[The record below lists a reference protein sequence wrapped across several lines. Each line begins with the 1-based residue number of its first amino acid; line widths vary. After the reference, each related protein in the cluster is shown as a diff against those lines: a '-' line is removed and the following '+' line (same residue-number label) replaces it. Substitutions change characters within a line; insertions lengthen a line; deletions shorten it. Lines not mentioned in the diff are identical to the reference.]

1 MNGAVRGAFRSRKF
15 LTLILD
21 TVISLV
27 TYFVTRYVSPDYAKD
42 VLFVLG
48 ALQPVVLA
56 VIVMWGV
63 EDAAAKRAG
72 NFPS

>member
-1 MNGAVRGAFRSRKF
+1 MRSMFRSRKF
-15 LTLILD
+15 LTLLLD

-27 TYFVTRYVSPDYAKD
+27 VYFVTKYAAPTAAD
-42 VLFVLG
+42 DILFVIVG
-48 ALQPVVLA
+48 LQPVILA

-72 NFPS
+72 NFRY